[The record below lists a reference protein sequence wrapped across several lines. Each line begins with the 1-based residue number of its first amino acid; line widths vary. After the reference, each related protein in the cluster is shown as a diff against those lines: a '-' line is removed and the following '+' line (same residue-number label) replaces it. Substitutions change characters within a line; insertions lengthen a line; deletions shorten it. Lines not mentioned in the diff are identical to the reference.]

1 MAENDTVTSVNQ
13 LPGYLQDYQK
23 QILDNAQAMAGN
35 TMSLPQY
42 QVAGYSP
49 YQNSA
54 FKMANAGIGSYQ
66 PYLKQG
72 QNAVYGGMNMYGQ
85 GANMVNQGMGT
96 VGQGVGAVGQGIGAT
111 QQGINT
117 IGRSMG
123 RFKGQGYENFMDPYT
138 NKVINQSMRDINRA
152 GAIEGKGLDAQSVGA
167 GAFGGSRQ
175 GVQRSEL
182 SRNVMDTKARTSA
195 DLRSQGFSQAMDRAG
210 SAYEGQMDRIGSA
223 GQAYGQLGQ
232 GLGSLAGQYGSLAST
247 YGNLGNQYGSLAGGL
262 TSAGTSMANMGQ
274 LGQTMA
280 TNDINMLY
288 GMGQDQQDQRQKELD
303 AQRQNQ
309 YQNMMQP
316 YQQLGF
322 YSDIF
327 NSMPTSSMQM
337 YQQQQP
343 NPYSQASGLSMGTA
357 GTYNYMNS

>member
-1 MAENDTVTSVNQ
+1 
-13 LPGYLQDYQK
+13 
-23 QILDNAQAMAGN
+23 
-35 TMSLPQY
+35 
-42 QVAGYSP
+42 
-49 YQNSA
+49 
-54 FKMANAGIGSYQ
+54 
-66 PYLKQG
+66 
-72 QNAVYGGMNMYGQ
+72 
-85 GANMVNQGMGT
+85 
-96 VGQGVGAVGQGIGAT
+96 
-111 QQGINT
+111 
-117 IGRSMG
+117 MG

-152 GAIEGKGLDAQSVGA
+152 GAIEGKGLDAQAVGA

-232 GLGSLAGQYGSLAST
+232 GLGSLAG
-247 YGNLGNQYGSLAGGL
+247 QYGSLAGGL

-343 NPYSQASGLSMGTA
+343 NPYSQASGLAMGAA

>member
-1 MAENDTVTSVNQ
+1 MANDTVTSVNQ

-23 QILDNAQAMAGN
+23 QILNNAQSLAGN

-49 YQNSA
+49 YQNAA
-54 FKMANAGIGSYQ
+54 FGMANAGIGSYQ
-66 PYLKQG
+66 PYLQQG
-72 QNAVYGGMNMYGQ
+72 QNAVYGGMNMY
-85 GANMVNQGMGT
+85 
-96 VGQGVGAVGQGIGAT
+96 GQGVGAVGQGIGAT

-138 NKVINQSMRDINRA
+138 NEVINQSMRDINRA
-152 GAIEGKGLDAQSVGA
+152 GAIEGMGLAAQAVGA

-210 SAYEGQMDRIGSA
+210 SAYEGQMGRIGSA

-232 GLGSLAGQYGSLAST
+232 GL
-247 YGNLGNQYGSLAGGL
+247 GSLAGGL

-288 GMGQDQQDQRQKELD
+288 GMGQDQQAQRQKELD

-327 NSMPTSSMQM
+327 NSMPTASMQM

-343 NPYSQASGLSMGTA
+343 NPYSQASGLAMGAA

>member
-1 MAENDTVTSVNQ
+1 MANDTVTSVNQ

-23 QILDNAQAMAGN
+23 QILDNAQSLAGN

-49 YQNSA
+49 YQNAA
-54 FKMANAGIGSYQ
+54 FGMANAGIGSYQ
-66 PYLKQG
+66 PYLQQG
-72 QNAVYGGMNMYGQ
+72 QNAVYGGMNMY
-85 GANMVNQGMGT
+85 
-96 VGQGVGAVGQGIGAT
+96 GQGVGAVGQGIGAT

-152 GAIEGKGLDAQSVGA
+152 GAIEGKGLDAQSVSA

-232 GLGSLAGQYGSLAST
+232 GLGSLAGQYGSLA
-247 YGNLGNQYGSLAGGL
+247 GGL

-288 GMGQDQQDQRQKELD
+288 GMGQDQQAQRQKELD

-343 NPYSQASGLSMGTA
+343 NPYSQASGLAMGAA

>member
-1 MAENDTVTSVNQ
+1 MANDTVTSVNQ

-23 QILDNAQAMAGN
+23 QILNNAQSLAGN

-49 YQNSA
+49 YQNAA
-54 FKMANAGIGSYQ
+54 FGMANAGIGSYQ
-66 PYLKQG
+66 PYLQQG
-72 QNAVYGGMNMYGQ
+72 QNAVMNMYG
-85 GANMVNQGMGT
+85 GMK
-96 VGQGVGAVGQGIGAT
+96 VWEPYGQGIGAT

-123 RFKGQGYENFMDPYT
+123 QFKGQGYENFMDPYT
-138 NKVINQSMRDINRA
+138 NEVINQSMRDINRA
-152 GAIEGKGLDAQSVGA
+152 GAIEGMGLAAQAVGA

-210 SAYEGQMDRIGSA
+210 SAYEGQMGRIGSA

-232 GLGSLAGQYGSLAST
+232 GL
-247 YGNLGNQYGSLAGGL
+247 GSLAGGL

-288 GMGQDQQDQRQKELD
+288 GMGQDQQAQRQKELD

-327 NSMPTSSMQM
+327 NSMPTASMQM

-343 NPYSQASGLSMGTA
+343 NPYSQASGLAMGAA

>member
-1 MAENDTVTSVNQ
+1 MANDTVTSVNQ

-23 QILDNAQAMAGN
+23 QILNNAQSLAGN

-49 YQNSA
+49 YQNAA
-54 FKMANAGIGSYQ
+54 FGMANAGIGSYQ
-66 PYLKQG
+66 PYLQQG
-72 QNAVYGGMNMYGQ
+72 QNAVYGGMNMY
-85 GANMVNQGMGT
+85 
-96 VGQGVGAVGQGIGAT
+96 GQGIGAT

-138 NKVINQSMRDINRA
+138 NEVINQSMRDINRA
-152 GAIEGKGLDAQSVGA
+152 GAIEGMGLAAQAVGA

-210 SAYEGQMDRIGSA
+210 SAYEGQMGRIGSA

-232 GLGSLAGQYGSLAST
+232 GL
-247 YGNLGNQYGSLAGGL
+247 GSLAGGL

-288 GMGQDQQDQRQKELD
+288 GMGQDQQAQRQKELD

-327 NSMPTSSMQM
+327 NSMPTASMQM

-343 NPYSQASGLSMGTA
+343 NPYSQASGLAMGAA

>member
-1 MAENDTVTSVNQ
+1 MANDTVTSVNQ

-23 QILDNAQAMAGN
+23 QILDNAQSLAGN

-49 YQNSA
+49 YQNAA
-54 FKMANAGIGSYQ
+54 FGMANAGIGSYQ
-66 PYLKQG
+66 PYLQQG
-72 QNAVYGGMNMYGQ
+72 QNAVYGGMNMY
-85 GANMVNQGMGT
+85 
-96 VGQGVGAVGQGIGAT
+96 GQGVGAVGQGIGAT

-152 GAIEGKGLDAQSVGA
+152 GAIEGKGLDAQSVSA

-210 SAYEGQMDRIGSA
+210 SAYEGQMGRIGSA

-232 GLGSLAGQYGSLAST
+232 GLGSLAG
-247 YGNLGNQYGSLAGGL
+247 QYGSLAGGL

-288 GMGQDQQDQRQKELD
+288 GMGQDQQAQRQKELD

-343 NPYSQASGLSMGTA
+343 NPYSQASGLAMGAA

>member
-1 MAENDTVTSVNQ
+1 MANDTVTSVNQ

-23 QILDNAQAMAGN
+23 QILANAQLMAGN

-49 YQNSA
+49 YQNAA
-54 FKMANAGIGSYQ
+54 FGMANAGIGSYQ
-66 PYLKQG
+66 PYLQQG
-72 QNAVYGGMNMYGQ
+72 QNAVYGGMNMY
-85 GANMVNQGMGT
+85 
-96 VGQGVGAVGQGIGAT
+96 GQGIGAT

-138 NKVINQSMRDINRA
+138 NEVINQSMRDINRA
-152 GAIEGKGLDAQSVGA
+152 GAIEGMGLAAQAVGA

-210 SAYEGQMDRIGSA
+210 SAYEGQMGRIGSA

-232 GLGSLAGQYGSLAST
+232 GL
-247 YGNLGNQYGSLAGGL
+247 GSLAGGL

-288 GMGQDQQDQRQKELD
+288 GMGQDQQAQRQKELD

-327 NSMPTSSMQM
+327 NSMPTASMQM

-343 NPYSQASGLSMGTA
+343 NPYSQASGLAMGAA

>member
-1 MAENDTVTSVNQ
+1 MANDTVTSVNQ

-23 QILDNAQAMAGN
+23 QILDNAQSLAGN

-49 YQNSA
+49 YQNAA
-54 FKMANAGIGSYQ
+54 FGMANAGIGSYQ
-66 PYLKQG
+66 PYLQQG
-72 QNAVYGGMNMYGQ
+72 QNAVYGGMNMY
-85 GANMVNQGMGT
+85 
-96 VGQGVGAVGQGIGAT
+96 GQGVGAVGQGIGAT

-152 GAIEGKGLDAQSVGA
+152 GAIEGKGLDAQSVSA

-210 SAYEGQMDRIGSA
+210 SAYEGQMNRIGSA

-232 GLGSLAGQYGSLAST
+232 GLGSLAG
-247 YGNLGNQYGSLAGGL
+247 QYGSLAGGL

-288 GMGQDQQDQRQKELD
+288 GMGQDQQAQRQKELD

-343 NPYSQASGLSMGTA
+343 NPYSQASGLAMGAA

>member
-1 MAENDTVTSVNQ
+1 MANDTVTSVNQ

-23 QILDNAQAMAGN
+23 QILDNAQSMAGN

-49 YQNSA
+49 YQNAA
-54 FKMANAGIGSYQ
+54 FGMANAGIGSYQ
-66 PYLKQG
+66 PYLQQG
-72 QNAVYGGMNMYGQ
+72 QNAVYGGMNMY
-85 GANMVNQGMGT
+85 
-96 VGQGVGAVGQGIGAT
+96 GQGIGAT

-123 RFKGQGYENFMDPYT
+123 QFKGQGYENFMDPYT
-138 NKVINQSMRDINRA
+138 NEVINQSMRDINRA
-152 GAIEGKGLDAQSVGA
+152 GAIEGMGLDAQAVGA

-210 SAYEGQMDRIGSA
+210 SAYEGQMGRIGSA

-232 GLGSLAGQYGSLAST
+232 GL
-247 YGNLGNQYGSLAGGL
+247 GSLAGGL

-280 TNDINMLY
+280 TNDINMLS
-288 GMGQDQQDQRQKELD
+288 GMGQDQQAQRQKELD

-343 NPYSQASGLSMGTA
+343 NPYSQASGLAMGAA

>member
-1 MAENDTVTSVNQ
+1 MANDTVTSVNQ

-23 QILDNAQAMAGN
+23 QILDNAQSMAGN

-49 YQNSA
+49 YQNAA
-54 FKMANAGIGSYQ
+54 FGMANAGIGSYQ
-66 PYLKQG
+66 PYLQQG
-72 QNAVYGGMNMYGQ
+72 QNAVYGGMNMY
-85 GANMVNQGMGT
+85 
-96 VGQGVGAVGQGIGAT
+96 GQGIGAT

-123 RFKGQGYENFMDPYT
+123 QFKGQGYENFMDPYT
-138 NKVINQSMRDINRA
+138 NEVINQSMRDINRA
-152 GAIEGKGLDAQSVGA
+152 GAIEGMGLDAQAVGA

-210 SAYEGQMDRIGSA
+210 SAYEGQMGRIGSA

-232 GLGSLAGQYGSLAST
+232 GL
-247 YGNLGNQYGSLAGGL
+247 GSLAGGL

-288 GMGQDQQDQRQKELD
+288 GMGQDQQAQRQKELD

-343 NPYSQASGLSMGTA
+343 NPYSQASGLAMGTA

>member
-1 MAENDTVTSVNQ
+1 MANDTVTSVNQ

-23 QILDNAQAMAGN
+23 QILDNAQSLAGN

-49 YQNSA
+49 YQNAA
-54 FKMANAGIGSYQ
+54 FGMANAGIGSYQ
-66 PYLKQG
+66 PYLQQG
-72 QNAVYGGMNMYGQ
+72 QNAVYGGMNMY
-85 GANMVNQGMGT
+85 
-96 VGQGVGAVGQGIGAT
+96 GQGVGAVGQGIGAT

-152 GAIEGKGLDAQSVGA
+152 GAIEGKGLDAQAVRA

-210 SAYEGQMDRIGSA
+210 SAYEGQMNRIGSA

-232 GLGSLAGQYGSLAST
+232 GLGSLAG
-247 YGNLGNQYGSLAGGL
+247 QYGSLAGGL

-288 GMGQDQQDQRQKELD
+288 GMGQDQQAQRQKELD

-343 NPYSQASGLSMGTA
+343 NPYSQASGLAMGAA

>member
-1 MAENDTVTSVNQ
+1 MANDTVTSVNQ

-23 QILDNAQAMAGN
+23 QILDNAQSLAGN

-49 YQNSA
+49 YQNAA
-54 FKMANAGIGSYQ
+54 FGMANAGIGSYQ
-66 PYLKQG
+66 PYLQQG
-72 QNAVYGGMNMYGQ
+72 QNAVYGGMNMY
-85 GANMVNQGMGT
+85 
-96 VGQGVGAVGQGIGAT
+96 GQGVGAVGQGIGAT

-152 GAIEGKGLDAQSVGA
+152 GAIEGKGLDAQAVGA

-210 SAYEGQMDRIGSA
+210 SAYEGQMNRIGSA

-232 GLGSLAGQYGSLAST
+232 GLGSLAG
-247 YGNLGNQYGSLAGGL
+247 QYGSLAGGL

-288 GMGQDQQDQRQKELD
+288 GMGQDQQAQRQKELD

-343 NPYSQASGLSMGTA
+343 NPYSQASGLAMGAA